1 MTDAFGR
8 QPIEFV
14 ELEMDACS
22 LTFGTGACPATGE
35 PCYNTWA
42 TCQARSAY
50 AATTRVHRYCRPA
63 AGLPVGFDA
72 LPAVLGVQY
81 APQVLTPGKGLG
93 VRGSVTVRL
102 TDVPWSDTADD
113 PYYASRPTGIDA
125 PGSYWARWR
134 ARNRYYL
141 GRRLTV
147 KTGYLVGGAI
157 DPGTLEG
164 RVYVL
169 EQIAGPDKNG
179 TVTLTA
185 KDVLKLAD
193 DDRAQ
198 CPRVSTARLTAD
210 LTDSATAFDVYP
222 AGVGDAEFAASG
234 WLRIAGE
241 IMSYTR
247 SGDHFTVTRGQ
258 YGTKAEA
265 AKADDLVQQCA
276 RFSNQPVQRLIYSL
290 LVDYAKVPA
299 SYISL
304 SDWDTERDNKLNG
317 VYSTLIADPIGVNS
331 LIAELCE
338 QGQCY
343 IWWDET
349 LQKIQFRALTAI
361 TVDGLPVLSDEDHF
375 LQDSVQLTESTAD
388 RQSRF
393 LIRFDQINPTK
404 RLDDASNYRR
414 RHLAADL
421 QSEGEHEHGSAK
433 MRVINSRWFSA
444 GSLARVQQLGAAL
457 LKRYR
462 DPPRVLDAQ
471 LDSLDAPKTGAFFVP
486 DTAAILLPSGQR
498 AAVPMQVVE
507 QQITTAGAVQRIRA
521 QEVIWTSGDAG
532 DPTILIGVDMWDVNL
547 RALYESEYGTPIAG
561 RTVTFVVQSGVL
573 VSSTQAEMPL
583 SAFWSYDTYP
593 AMSAIPA
600 IDTGV
605 WPDSV
610 QLVLQIAGAVVGR
623 GGAGGMLGRTED
635 DTDKTYP
642 DRYPGLDRSTAIAG
656 GPGAPGLHNRHVN
669 LTLMIESGGVLSGGG
684 GGGGRGGHK
693 TGTYSRPGIGGS
705 GAPYG
710 GHRPL
715 AADGSPESTELTRTA
730 AKTTGMATWY
740 FTSVPEY
747 HASAGGSGGGWG
759 LPGEPGQSGD
769 YPGGAGGAPGAA
781 IIGIAPV
788 SIVNNGQILGG

>member
-42 TCQARSAY
+42 TCKARSAY
-50 AATTRVHRYCRPA
+50 VATTRVHRYCRPA

-72 LPAVLGVQY
+72 LPAVLGIQY

-93 VRGSVTVRL
+93 VRGSATVRL

-147 KTGYLVGGAI
+147 KTGYLVGGVI
-157 DPGTLEG
+157 DAGSLES

-179 TVTLTA
+179 TVVLTA

-210 LTDSATAFDVYP
+210 LTDSATGFDVYP
-222 AGVGDAEFAASG
+222 AGVGNAEFATSG

-258 YGTKAEA
+258 YATKAEA

-276 RFSNQPVQRLIYSL
+276 QFSNQPVQRLIYSL

-317 VYSTLIADPIGVNS
+317 VYSALIADPVGVNS

-361 TVDGLPVLSDEDHF
+361 TTEGLPVLSDEDHF

-471 LDSLDAPKTGAFFVP
+471 LDTLDTPKTGAFFVP
-486 DTAAILLPSGQR
+486 DTAAILQPSGLR

-507 QQITTAGAVQRIRA
+507 QQIVTAGAVQRIRA
-521 QEVIWTSGDAG
+521 QEIIWTSGDAG
-532 DPTILIGVDMWDVNL
+532 DPTILISTDMWDVNL

-561 RTVTFVVQSGVL
+561 RTVTFVVQPGVF
-573 VSSTQAEMPL
+573 VCSTSSAV
-583 SAFWSYDTYP
+583 P
-593 AMSAIPA
+593 AYSFGGTTWPAQPEIPA
-600 IDTGV
+600 IDTGL
-605 WPDSV
+605 WPAGV
-610 QLVLQIAGAVVGR
+610 ALVLQISGEVVGM
-623 GGAGGMLGRTED
+623 GGSGGFHLGQ
-635 DTDKTYP
+635 
-642 DRYPGLDRSTAIAG
+642 PGGHA
-656 GPGAPGLHNRHVN
+656 GAPGLRNQHSN
-669 LTLMIESGGVLSGGG
+669 LSLIIDSGATLASGGCGG
-684 GGGGRGGHK
+684 
-693 TGTYSRPGIGGS
+693 GIGGS
-705 GAPYG
+705 GTDPIYYVGHEGGAGAPYLNLG
-710 GHRPL
+710 IW
-715 AADGSPESTELTRTA
+715 A
-730 AKTTGMATWY
+730 
-740 FTSVPEY
+740 
-747 HASAGGSGGGWG
+747 ASA
-759 LPGEPGQSGD
+759 LPASKTVPGAGVAAYDGVTSYDPIIG
-769 YPGGAGGAPGAA
+769 PIPAPPTTGGAGGAGGTWGQSGTVGDDSAYPAPAVVVSPRPA

>member
-42 TCQARSAY
+42 TCRARSAY
-50 AATTRVHRYCRPA
+50 ATTTRVHRYCRPA

-72 LPAVLGVQY
+72 LPAVLGIQY

-93 VRGSVTVRL
+93 VRGSVTVRM
-102 TDVPWSDTADD
+102 TDVPWSDTSDD

-147 KTGYLVGGAI
+147 KTGYLVGGVVDA
-157 DPGTLEG
+157 GSLES

-179 TVTLTA
+179 TVVLTA

-222 AGVGDAEFAASG
+222 AGVGNAEFAASG

-241 IMSYTR
+241 IMAYTR

-258 YGTKAEA
+258 YATKAEA

-276 RFSNQPVQRLIYSL
+276 QFSNQPVQRLIYSL

-299 SYISL
+299 SYITL

-317 VYSTLIADPIGVNS
+317 VYSALIADPVGVNS

-361 TVDGLPVLSDEDHF
+361 TAAGLPVLSDEDHF

-471 LDSLDAPKTGAFFVP
+471 LDTLDTPKTGAFFVP
-486 DTAAILLPSGQR
+486 DTAAILQPSGLR

-507 QQITTAGAVQRIRA
+507 QQIVTAGAVQRIRA
-521 QEVIWTSGDAG
+521 QEIIWTSGDAG

-561 RTVTFVVQSGVL
+561 RTVTFVVQSGVF
-573 VSSTQAEMPL
+573 VCSTSSAVP
-583 SAFWSYDTYP
+583 SYSVGGTTSP
-593 AMSAIPA
+593 AQPEIPA
-600 IDTGV
+600 IDTGL
-605 WPDSV
+605 WPAGV
-610 QLVLQIAGAVVGR
+610 ALVLQISGEVVGMGGSGGLYWGQPGGYAGAPGLRNQHSNLALIIDTGATLASGGCGGSCGGAGSHWIYYAGHQGGAGAPYHNLGR
-623 GGAGGMLGRTED
+623 AYAEAYPATRAAPGIGLAAYDGVTSLDPIIGPIPAPPTTGGAGGD
-635 DTDKTYP
+635 
-642 DRYPGLDRSTAIAG
+642 G
-656 GPGAPGLHNRHVN
+656 G
-669 LTLMIESGGVLSGGG
+669 
-684 GGGGRGGHK
+684 
-693 TGTYSRPGIGGS
+693 
-705 GAPYG
+705 
-710 GHRPL
+710 
-715 AADGSPESTELTRTA
+715 
-730 AKTTGMATWY
+730 TW
-740 FTSVPEY
+740 
-747 HASAGGSGGGWG
+747 
-759 LPGEPGQSGD
+759 GQSGTAGD
-769 YPGGAGGAPGAA
+769 DSAYPAPAVVSPRPA
-781 IIGIAPV
+781 IVGIAPV

>member
-42 TCQARSAY
+42 TCKARAAY
-50 AATTRVHRYCRPA
+50 AATARVHRYCRPA

-72 LPAVLGVQY
+72 LPAVLGVRY

-93 VRGSVTVRL
+93 VRGSVTVRM
-102 TDVPWSDTADD
+102 TDVPWSDTSDD

-147 KTGYLVGGAI
+147 KTGYLVGGVVDA
-157 DPGTLEG
+157 GSLES

-222 AGVGDAEFAASG
+222 AGVGNAEFAASG

-247 SGDHFTVTRGQ
+247 SGDHFTVVRGQ
-258 YGTKAEA
+258 YATKAEA

-276 RFSNQPVQRLIYSL
+276 QFSSQPVQRLIYTL
-290 LVDYAKVPA
+290 LVDYARVPA
-299 SYISL
+299 SYINL

-317 VYSTLIADPIGVNS
+317 VYSTLIADPVGVNS

-361 TVDGLPVLSDEDHF
+361 TTEGLPVLSDEDHF

-433 MRVINSRWFSA
+433 MRVLNSRWFSA

-462 DPPRVLDAQ
+462 DPPRVLDAR

-486 DTAAILLPSGQR
+486 DTAAILQPSGLR

-507 QQITTAGAVQRIRA
+507 QQIVTAGAVQRIRA
-521 QEVIWTSGDAG
+521 QEIIWTSGDAG

-561 RTVTFVVQSGVL
+561 QTVTFVVQSGVF
-573 VSSTQAEMPL
+573 VCSTSSAMP
-583 SAFWSYDTYP
+583 SYSVGGTTWP
-593 AMSAIPA
+593 AQPEIPA
-600 IDTGV
+600 IDTGL
-605 WPDSV
+605 WPAGV
-610 QLVLQIAGAVVGR
+610 ALVLQISGEVVGM
-623 GGAGGMLGRTED
+623 GGSGGLYWGQ
-635 DTDKTYP
+635 
-642 DRYPGLDRSTAIAG
+642 PGGYA
-656 GPGAPGLHNRHVN
+656 GAPGLRNQHSN
-669 LTLMIESGGVLSGGG
+669 LALIIDTGATLASGGC
-684 GGGGRGGHK
+684 
-693 TGTYSRPGIGGS
+693 GGS
-705 GAPYG
+705 CGGAGSHWIYYNGHQGGAGAPYHNLG
-710 GHRPL
+710 RAYAEAYPATRVTPGAGIP
-715 AADGSPESTELTRTA
+715 AYDGVTSSDPILGPIPGPP
-730 AKTTGMATWY
+730 TT
-740 FTSVPEY
+740 
-747 HASAGGSGGGWG
+747 
-759 LPGEPGQSGD
+759 
-769 YPGGAGGAPGAA
+769 GGAGGAGGTWGQSGTAGDDSAYPAPAVVSPRPA

>member
-42 TCQARSAY
+42 TCRARSAY
-50 AATTRVHRYCRPA
+50 TATTRVHRYCRPA
-63 AGLPVGFDA
+63 AGLPVGFEA

-157 DPGTLEG
+157 DPATLES

-222 AGVGDAEFAASG
+222 AGVGNTEFAASG

-265 AKADDLVQQCA
+265 AKTDDLVQQCA
-276 RFSNQPVQRLIYSL
+276 RFVNQPVQRLIYSL
-290 LVDYAKVPA
+290 LVDYARVPD
-299 SYISL
+299 SYINL

-317 VYSTLIADPIGVNS
+317 VYSTLIADPVGVNS

-361 TVDGLPVLSDEDHF
+361 TADGLPVLSDEDHF

-462 DPPRVLDAQ
+462 DPPRVLDAH

-561 RTVTFVVQSGVL
+561 RTVTFVVQSGVF
-573 VSSTQAEMPL
+573 VCSTSSAVP
-583 SAFWSYDTYP
+583 SYSVGGTTYP
-593 AMSAIPA
+593 AQPEIPA
-600 IDTGV
+600 IDTGL
-605 WPDSV
+605 WPAGV
-610 QLVLQIAGAVVGR
+610 ALVLQISGEVVGMGGSGGLYWGQPGGYAGAPGLRNQHTNLALIVDTGATLASGGCGGGIGGAGTDPVYYAGHEGGGGAPYRNLGRAYAEANPATRATPGAGAPAYDGVTVTDPAVGVLPPPPAT
-623 GGAGGMLGRTED
+623 GGAGGD
-635 DTDKTYP
+635 
-642 DRYPGLDRSTAIAG
+642 G
-656 GPGAPGLHNRHVN
+656 G
-669 LTLMIESGGVLSGGG
+669 
-684 GGGGRGGHK
+684 
-693 TGTYSRPGIGGS
+693 
-705 GAPYG
+705 
-710 GHRPL
+710 
-715 AADGSPESTELTRTA
+715 
-730 AKTTGMATWY
+730 TW
-740 FTSVPEY
+740 
-747 HASAGGSGGGWG
+747 
-759 LPGEPGQSGD
+759 GQSGTAGD
-769 YPGGAGGAPGAA
+769 DSAYPAPAVVSPRPA